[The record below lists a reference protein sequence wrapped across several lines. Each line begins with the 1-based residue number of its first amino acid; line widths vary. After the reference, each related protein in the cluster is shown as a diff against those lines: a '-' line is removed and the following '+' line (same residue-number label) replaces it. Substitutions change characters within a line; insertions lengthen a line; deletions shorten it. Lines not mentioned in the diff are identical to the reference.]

1 MKHRMFAAG
10 ICAAMLCGILTGCGQ
25 KQIQL
30 QELPILNYTAPQP
43 GDTIVTIHV
52 KDYGDIRIRLFTEQL
67 PEACENFVTLAE
79 QGYYDE
85 LIFHRVIKD
94 FMIQSGDPKGDGT
107 GGASCWGGTFNAGMN
122 EQFINVPGAIGY
134 GNAGSLDTASSQ
146 FYIVTGETVTEDD
159 LKAQT
164 EKNGI
169 YYTTEARELYKQYG
183 GAPWLD
189 TRYTVFGQVIDGL
202 DIVYA
207 ISEVPVNKDN
217 NKPKEAVYIENVT
230 VEQYDGSEIR
240 WYPADYG
247 LQ

>member
-1 MKHRMFAAG
+1 
-10 ICAAMLCGILTGCGQ
+10 MLCGILTGCGQ

-30 QELPILNYTAPQP
+30 QELPILNYTAPEI
-43 GDTIVTIHV
+43 GDPIVTIHV
-52 KDYGDIRIRLFTEQL
+52 KDYGDVKIRLFAEQL
-67 PEACENFVTLAE
+67 PEACENFTTLAE

-85 LIFHRVIKD
+85 MIFHRVVKD

-107 GGASCWGGTFNAGMN
+107 GGASIWGGMFNAGMDN
-122 EQFINVPGAIGY
+122 QLINLPGALGY
-134 GNAGSLDTASSQ
+134 GNGGSLDTANSQ
-146 FYIVTGETVTEDD
+146 FYIVTGEPVTEED

-164 EKNGI
+164 ESKGI
-169 YYTTEARELYKQYG
+169 YYTAESRQLYEQYG

-207 ISEVPVNKDN
+207 ISEVPVNKTN
-217 NKPKEAVYIENVT
+217 NKPKEAVYIESVT

-240 WYPADYG
+240 FYPADYG
-247 LQ
+247 LE